1 MSHERHREEKALT
14 SGPRLPKHPLR
25 WSHQRAP
32 AETRGGKVAS
42 VLGDMTARLDALLQ
56 EADVLDSEYA
66 AAAETLAAAEGEVA
80 AQKVAAFEKVL
91 DKFGELEHE
100 AQLQESGLR
109 AFGDCLLAVENVL
122 HPQTGELAG
131 ERAGDDLRGDSDKTQ
146 KSEAHEASDVDP
158 VCNTGSTAGIT
169 ARWSR
174 ILVRPAKLGESVV
187 ISRGKCG
194 RHSSQVVAVVKRPSK
209 RWNTMTGTYRD
220 VEEGAVCRR

>member
-1 MSHERHREEKALT
+1 MSQERHREKALT
-14 SGPRLPKHPLR
+14 SGPRLPTHPLR
-25 WSHQRAP
+25 WSHQRTP
-32 AETRGGKVAS
+32 AETRAGKVAS

-80 AQKVAAFEKVL
+80 AQKAAAFEKVL
-91 DKFGELEHE
+91 DKFATLEHE

-122 HPQTGELAG
+122 HPQTAELAD
-131 ERAGDDLRGDSDKTQ
+131 ERAGDGLRGVSDKTK
-146 KSEAHEASDVDP
+146 KSEADEASV
-158 VCNTGSTAGIT
+158 VHARNTGSSAGIT

-174 ILVRPAKLGESVV
+174 ILARPAKLGESVV

-209 RWNTMTGTYRD
+209 RWNTMTGTYKD

>member
-14 SGPRLPKHPLR
+14 SGPRLPTHPLH
-25 WSHQRAP
+25 WSHQRPP

-100 AQLQESGLR
+100 AQLQESYLR
-109 AFGDCLLAVENVL
+109 AFGDCLLAVEKR
-122 HPQTGELAG
+122 HFPQCSL
-131 ERAGDDLRGDSDKTQ
+131 
-146 KSEAHEASDVDP
+146 
-158 VCNTGSTAGIT
+158 IT
-169 ARWSR
+169 ALPQCSLITALPRYRLIRSAATSR
-174 ILVRPAKLGESVV
+174 AISGRRTGRDRPLR
-187 ISRGKCG
+187 SR
-194 RHSSQVVAVVKRPSK
+194 A
-209 RWNTMTGTYRD
+209 
-220 VEEGAVCRR
+220 EA